1 MEGKRKIPHT
11 FVIIFGLIVIA
22 SMSTWF
28 IGGGEYVRTQKEM
41 PGGGTRTVIMPDSF
55 REVPNQP
62 QTWQIFSALFDGFV
76 DKADIIIFILLIG
89 GAFWILNE
97 SKAIDVSILTFLK
110 LLGKLESNILIRY
123 LGINNIVI
131 TLIMLMF
138 SVFGSVFG
146 MRHRH
151 RRNHPGW

>member
-22 SMSTWF
+22 AMSTWF

-76 DKADIIIFILLIG
+76 DALCYLQRTLKTRRALPAGKDPTLGPILASLCVG
-89 GAFWILNE
+89 D
-97 SKAIDVSILTFLK
+97 SCVPH
-110 LLGKLESNILIRY
+110 
-123 LGINNIVI
+123 
-131 TLIMLMF
+131 M
-138 SVFGSVFG
+138 
-146 MRHRH
+146 
-151 RRNHPGW
+151 